1 MKQLKPSARHTVLLI
16 GEGKTEQAFFKHLKS
31 LYIFRGCGVA
41 VKIHTAKGK
50 GPEYIV
56 NYAVRRSRRFESERI
71 LTLLDTD
78 IAIKD
83 SIRKQADEH
92 NIQLVESEPCFEG
105 LLLAMLGKSVPRT
118 SKQCKQ
124 QCGKIFSAPLT
135 TQESYQEL
143 LTRDILDQ
151 RRSNIPAL
159 SKILGSFF
167 FDD

>member
-1 MKQLKPSARHTVLLI
+1 MKQPNLSARHTVLLI

-56 NYAVRRSRRFESERI
+56 NYAVRRSRRFESE
-71 LTLLDTD
+71 
-78 IAIKD
+78 
-83 SIRKQADEH
+83 
-92 NIQLVESEPCFEG
+92 PCFEG

-124 QCGKIFSAPLT
+124 PCGKIFSAPLT